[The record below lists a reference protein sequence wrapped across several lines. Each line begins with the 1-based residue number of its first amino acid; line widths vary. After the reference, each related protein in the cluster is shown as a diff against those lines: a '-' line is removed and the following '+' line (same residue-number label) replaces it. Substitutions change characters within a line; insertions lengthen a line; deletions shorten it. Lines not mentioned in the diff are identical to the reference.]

1 MIEIMNLRDLKGD
14 QRWYWKKE
22 RWDMKVD
29 RSSPVGN
36 PYEIKDYR
44 EVFKKE
50 LDCRDYVCKLYERE
64 FERLREIP
72 FFEAYLQSLVR
83 IYERHGRLRLWC
95 WCAPKRCHAE
105 TIKHWIV
112 KQTLR

>member
-22 RWDMKVD
+22 RWDMKAD

-36 PYEIKDYR
+36 PYEIG
-44 EVFKKE
+44 
-50 LDCRDYVCKLYERE
+50 RDGNRDQVCDKYERE
-64 FERLREIP
+64 FERLRNIP

-83 IYERHGRLRLWC
+83 IYKRHGRLRLWC
-95 WCAPKRCHAE
+95 WCAPKRCHVE
-105 TIKHWIV
+105 TIKHWMV
-112 KQTLR
+112 KQLLK